1 MQTNLPPLKVDSA
14 QDYWGVVIL
23 GTDTDDLT
31 EAQAALVIDI
41 VEVRY
46 PRLVEALTF
55 YARKDIYEMGTDWVF
70 NGEDEVGIETPSE
83 ADTEGGALARQTLAS
98 LESK

>member
-1 MQTNLPPLKVDSA
+1 MQTNLPPLEIHSGLFPDDCSLRGRYGELSVD
-14 QDYWGVVIL
+14 
-23 GTDTDDLT
+23 
-31 EAQAALVIDI
+31 QAALVIDI